1 VAGRSSDAPAARR
14 FRFVQVELPWEL
26 GPPPGRYVLRGHAG
40 EAEHVLVLQTVTAH
54 PRRPFARRRPRT
66 AEPEPAPAD
75 VATTRATLVGAEPF
89 EDEAVAR
96 AWLRDAD
103 LEAEAAGA
111 IDVLNAVLHAQRIA
125 AADAFVREVSLA
137 QALAVRVGVGL
148 GEEVAEGQWTDA
160 RVLPAPRSAS
170 AVSRRAA
177 ALRPQERFAA
187 LLSGRD
193 VALAAEE
200 LTLRARLDLDRG
212 RTREAALQLRVALEA
227 ALAEL
232 QAWAHREDLAERLDE
247 LREARGVVG
256 AAANRALQGG
266 LDEQEIEDVAR
277 VIGRI
282 EAALAARVAG
292 GFE

>member
-1 VAGRSSDAPAARR
+1 MAGRSSDVPATRR

-26 GPPPGRYVLRGHAG
+26 GPPSGRYVLRGHAG
-40 EAEHVLVLQTVTAH
+40 EVEHVLVLQTVSAH
-54 PRRPFARRRPRT
+54 PRRPFARRRVRG
-66 AEPEPAPAD
+66 AEPEPEPSP
-75 VATTRATLVGAEPF
+75 VGTTRATVIDAEPF
-89 EDEAVAR
+89 ADEDAAR
-96 AWLRDAD
+96 GWLRHAD
-103 LEAEAAGA
+103 LAAHAERAL
-111 IDVLNAVLHAQRIA
+111 DVLNGVVHAQRIA
-125 AADAFVREVSLA
+125 AADPFVREIALA
-137 QALAVRVGVGL
+137 QAMAVRVGVGR

-160 RVLPAPRSAS
+160 RLLHPPPP
-170 AVSRRAA
+170 VSNRRAG

-212 RTREAALQLRVALEA
+212 RTREAALQVRVALEA
-227 ALAEL
+227 ALTEL
-232 QAWAHREDLAERLDE
+232 QAWTHREDLAQRLDE
-247 LREARGVVG
+247 LRDARGVVG

-266 LDEQEIEDVAR
+266 LDEQQIEDVTH
-277 VIGRI
+277 VIRRL